1 MQHAITRSRVWLV
14 LLMTVGLIL
23 GSLAAPAAAT
33 EGGGDD
39 VDSVRAQTLNTIDY
53 KTGLLTDLKNGTD
66 NADRK
71 AEYDKGIAQLAS
83 LRVDAV
89 GSDNIDALRSMDAQ
103 AHEIYHSTKARA
115 AAVGQTDEDKVAE
128 MRKAALD
135 TINYKLSIFR
145 EAKGK
150 TDNAAHR
157 EIYAA
162 AIGDLEALKAAA
174 EKSDDIGALKEMKA
188 QAHKIYDRTKA
199 QIAEKGGDEGD
210 KKEEEETEEPKEKE
224 KTKAEIEAEALAKAK
239 RSTLRLIE
247 HKLSIFTHAAEAAK
261 NPVVAAVY
269 VDAAKQIAGLVDDAE
284 EAGSAGAFREIDEK
298 VMKIYDDTKAA
309 VSESHG
315 KPEWQPSEAMI
326 AHVTR
331 ISGVIDRLD
340 EFVKATADESRG
352 TATAVAKAADKVRA
366 EIKDVQAAAETGN
379 KLDGSWSDLK
389 KAIHTYRKA
398 LADHVVAVTGG
409 PGCVNGWHLPA

>member
-1 MQHAITRSRVWLV
+1 MQHAITRPRVWLV
-14 LLMTVGLIL
+14 LAMTAGLIL
-23 GSLAAPAAAT
+23 GSLAAPAVAT

-71 AEYDKGIAQLAS
+71 AEYDKGVSQLAS
-83 LRVDAV
+83 LRDDAA
-89 GSDNIDALRSMDAQ
+89 GSDSIDALRSMDAQ

-115 AAVGQTDEDKVAE
+115 AAVGQSDDEKVAE

-135 TINYKLSIFR
+135 TINYKLGIFR
-145 EAKGK
+145 EAKAK

-157 EIYAA
+157 DIYAA
-162 AIGDLEALKAAA
+162 AVSDLEALKAAA
-174 EKSDDIGALKEMKA
+174 EKSDDIGALREMKA

-199 QIAEKGGDEGD
+199 QIAEKAGDEGD
-210 KKEEEETEEPKEKE
+210 KKKEVEEPKEKA

-247 HKLSIFTHAAEAAK
+247 HKLAIFTHAAEAAK
-261 NPVVAAVY
+261 NPIVATVY
-269 VDAAKQIAGLVDDAE
+269 VDAAKQIAGLVDEAK
-284 EAGSAGAFREIDEK
+284 EAGSVGALREVDEK

-331 ISGVIDRLD
+331 ISGVVDRLD
-340 EFVKATADESRG
+340 EFVKSTADESPD
-352 TATAVAKAADKVRA
+352 TAKAVARAADKVRT

>member
-53 KTGLLTDLKNGTD
+53 KTGLLTDLKNGTE

-71 AEYDKGIAQLAS
+71 AEYDTGIAQLAS
-83 LRVDAV
+83 LRGDAV

-103 AHEIYHSTKARA
+103 AHEIYYATKARA
-115 AAVGQTDEDKVAE
+115 AAVGQTDAEKVAE
-128 MRKAALD
+128 MRKAALE

-174 EKSDDIGALKEMKA
+174 EKSDDIGALEEMKS

-210 KKEEEETEEPKEKE
+210 KKEEVEEPKE

-261 NPVVAAVY
+261 NRVVAAVY
-269 VDAAKQIAGLVDDAE
+269 ADAAEQIAGLVDDAK
-284 EAGSAGAFREIDEK
+284 EAGTVGALREIDEK
-298 VMKIYDDTKAA
+298 IMKIYDDTKAA

-326 AHVTR
+326 AHVAG

-340 EFVKATADESRG
+340 EFVKSTADDSPN
-352 TATAVAKAADKVRA
+352 TAKAIAKAADKVRA

-398 LADHVVAVTGG
+398 LAEHVVAVTGG

>member
-53 KTGLLTDLKNGTD
+53 KMGLLTDLRNGTE

-71 AEYDKGIAQLAS
+71 AEYDTGIAQLAS
-83 LRVDAV
+83 LRGDAV

-103 AHEIYHSTKARA
+103 AHEIYYATKARA
-115 AAVGQTDEDKVAE
+115 AAVGQTDAEKVAE
-128 MRKAALD
+128 MRKAALE

-174 EKSDDIGALKEMKA
+174 EKSDDIGALEEMKS

-210 KKEEEETEEPKEKE
+210 KKEEVEEPKE

-261 NPVVAAVY
+261 NRVVAAVY
-269 VDAAKQIAGLVDDAE
+269 ADAAEQIAGLVDDAK
-284 EAGSAGAFREIDEK
+284 EAGTVGALREIDEK
-298 VMKIYDDTKAA
+298 IMKIYDDTKAA

-326 AHVTR
+326 AHVAG

-340 EFVKATADESRG
+340 EFVKSTADDSPN
-352 TATAVAKAADKVRA
+352 TAKAIAKAADKVRA

-398 LADHVVAVTGG
+398 LAEHVVAVTGG